1 MWPFSTKLLQQNIPT
16 VKAQAKMLIKS
27 VSIPQAAPDWK
38 LFAKKDT
45 KWDVETAINEGYNAS
60 AAVYTCVEKRA
71 KLASSAPWVVRRKLS
86 DGTFEELPD
95 HPLQKLIDM
104 PNPNTSWLEIM
115 YEICQQLDL
124 AGNAYLSEI
133 KAGVNGYPTQ
143 LWLLPAQYIKIKPGN
158 VELINSYEYQESSS
172 KKFNILADDMIQ
184 LKLPNPNSRYFG
196 QPTLMAAGRA
206 TDIDRESGIWQK
218 NSLENRGI
226 VDLHVE
232 VPDTMQPDQIDA
244 LKVSIKEKQT
254 GAANA
259 REPWITSGK
268 INQLGQNAL
277 EMDFVES
284 RKAVWAEICAVFGM
298 SMSNLGFTEDVNLAN
313 GAEQQKALWVNSII
327 PLLELIK
334 RQLNAQ
340 LASEFDGVELHYD
353 LSNIEALQAN
363 YTEKLTNA
371 QALYNMGYSLKAIN
385 NRLELG
391 FEDDEIPEEVELTDP
406 IDANA
411 KSSIG
416 AESTEI
422 QKVALNGAQIS
433 SLKDI
438 ILSVSLGQLSSAS
451 AISLI
456 SVAFPKIGP
465 SIIQSMV
472 KNAEEIEL
480 LDSEEDP
487 KSDDEQVKR
496 LLKAVGYGE

>member
-1 MWPFSTKLLQQNIPT
+1 MWPFSTKLLKQDLPT
-16 VKAQAKMLIKS
+16 VSGQIKTLVKS

-45 KWDVETAINEGYNAS
+45 KWDIATAVNEGYNAS

-71 KLASSAPWVVRRKLS
+71 KLASSVPWSVKQKKA
-86 DGTFEELPD
+86 DGTFEDAPD

-104 PNPNTSWLEIM
+104 PNPETSWMEIM
-115 YEICQQLDL
+115 HEIIQQLDL

-143 LWLLPAQYIKIKPGN
+143 LWLLPSQYMKIKPGK
-158 VELINSYEYQESSS
+158 VKLVDAYEYQETSST
-172 KKFNILADDMIQ
+172 KFTILSDDMVQ

-226 VDLHVE
+226 VDLHIE
-232 VPDTMQPDQIDA
+232 VPDTTQPDQIDA
-244 LKVSIKEKQT
+244 LKAKVKEKQT
-254 GAANA
+254 GSDNA

-268 INQLGQNAL
+268 INQLGQSAV

-284 RKAVWAEICAVFGM
+284 RKAVWAEICAVFGL
-298 SMSNLGFTEDVNLAN
+298 SMSVLGFTESVNLAN
-313 GAEQQKALWVNSII
+313 AAEQQKALWVNTII

-353 LSNIEALQAN
+353 LSNVEAMQEN
-363 YTEKLTNA
+363 FTEKLTNA
-371 QALYNMGYSLKAIN
+371 ESLYRMGYSNEAIN
-385 NRLELG
+385 RRLELG
-391 FEDDEIPEEVELTDP
+391 FEADEMPQEAELATDEK
-406 IDANA
+406 AA
-411 KSSIG
+411 G
-416 AESTEI
+416 AISEP

-433 SLKDI
+433 SLREI
-438 ILSVSLGQLSSAS
+438 IMTVSTGELTPAAARQL
-451 AISLI
+451 L
-456 SVAFPKIGP
+456 SVAFPAVDPAVLSG
-465 SIIQSMV
+465 MV
-472 KNAEEIEL
+472 DAAGEIDLPDPEPAAGVA
-480 LDSEEDP
+480 DGED
-487 KSDDEQVKR
+487 DAQVKR
-496 LLKAVGYGE
+496 LLKAVGYGN